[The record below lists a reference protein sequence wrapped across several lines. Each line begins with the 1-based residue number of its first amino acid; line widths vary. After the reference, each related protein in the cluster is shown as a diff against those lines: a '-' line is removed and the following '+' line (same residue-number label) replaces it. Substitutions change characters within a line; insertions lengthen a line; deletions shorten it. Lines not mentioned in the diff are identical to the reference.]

1 MVIQT
6 KLFVGKMKDKT
17 TGVVIEEF
25 VRLRQ
30 KMYLN
35 LVDNSSNNT
44 EYIKTKMLL
53 QINHN

>member
-44 EYIKTKMLL
+44 EYTKTKMLL

>member
-30 KMYLN
+30 KMYLK

-53 QINHN
+53 QSKS